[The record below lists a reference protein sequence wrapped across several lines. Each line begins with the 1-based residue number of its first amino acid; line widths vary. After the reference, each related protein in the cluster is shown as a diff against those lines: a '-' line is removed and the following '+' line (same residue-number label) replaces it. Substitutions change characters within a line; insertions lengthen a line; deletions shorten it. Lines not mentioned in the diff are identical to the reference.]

1 MKQRHNIFLGLLPFL
16 LVIELLGSVVCFPK
30 AISGKADF
38 YSHYSGAHMLRAGY
52 RHQLYDYDL
61 QLRVGGS
68 QLPLVHPAYEYLL
81 FVPLS
86 FLRSKTAYFAWLLIN
101 CGLLFAAIRLLRQY
115 FCGSVWL
122 LAGIVVAFIP
132 VWITLYQGQDSL
144 LLLVLLLLAA
154 RADGFR
160 SGLWLGLG
168 AFKFHILV
176 PIILLHLLWRK
187 WRVVAGFCVSGGLAA
202 AISTALVGIA
212 GTLHYVHTAPGM
224 ALTYLHPGAMP
235 TVHGLLLRIA
245 GKFGS
250 NHIITVLTV
259 AIAAVT
265 LVWASRQ
272 KPSLATAI
280 LILPLTTVH
289 LLGHD
294 LTLLLIP
301 ILASE
306 LWLTWAGSVWVLASG
321 PYAGFAVLPLLADL
335 LVNRGLPGAMRH
347 PRQPSSSSLAAAQK
361 SR

>member
-1 MKQRHNIFLGLLPFL
+1 MNKRHDIFLGLLPFL
-16 LVIELLGSVVCFPK
+16 LVIELLGSIVCFPN

-38 YSHYSGAHMLRAGY
+38 YAQYSGAHMLRAGY

-61 QLRVGGS
+61 QVKVGGS
-68 QLPLVHPAYEYLL
+68 KLPSVRPAYEYLL

-101 CGLLFAAIRLLRQY
+101 CGLLIAAIQLLRPY
-115 FCGSVWL
+115 FRGSGWL

-154 RADGFR
+154 RTDGFR
-160 SGLWLGLG
+160 SGLWIGLG
-168 AFKFHILV
+168 AFKFHLVV
-176 PIILLHLLWRK
+176 PIILLYLLWRK
-187 WRVVAGFCVSGGLAA
+187 WRVVAGFCVSGGFAA
-202 AISTALVGIA
+202 AISIALVGIA
-212 GTLHYVHTAPGM
+212 GTLHYVHTAGGM
-224 ALTYLHPGAMP
+224 ALTYVHPGAMP

-245 GKFGS
+245 GTRFGS
-250 NHIITVLTV
+250 SHIITVLTV
-259 AIAAVT
+259 AFAAVT
-265 LVWASRQ
+265 LAWASRR

-301 ILASE
+301 IVASE
-306 LWLTWAGSVWVLASG
+306 LWLTWAGSVLVLASG

-335 LVNRGLPGAMRH
+335 LVNTLAPDARRH
-347 PRQPSSSSLAAAQK
+347 SPSSLAAAQK